1 MSTRNK
7 MRKIHN
13 GKLMKNWKTLFI
25 GLMITVG
32 AATSST
38 TFAAQELNRVSA
50 IVNNGVVLES
60 DVNRMLQT
68 VKMNAKNAGQE
79 MPDEQVLRQQILERL
94 VMDNIIL
101 QMAQQMQIDIPDAAV
116 ESTIQGIAA
125 ENKISLDQL
134 KKRLAADGIL
144 QRLSPRYS

>member
-1 MSTRNK
+1 
-7 MRKIHN
+7 MRKTHN
-13 GKLMKNWKTLFI
+13 GKLMKNWKTLVI

-32 AATSST
+32 AATSTT

-68 VKMNAKNAGQE
+68 VQMNAKNAGQE

-101 QMAQQMQIDIPDAAV
+101 QMAQQMQIDIPEAAV

-125 ENKISLDQL
+125 ENNLTLEQL
-134 KKRLAADGIL
+134 KNVLLPMGLPITIIVKIFVKK
-144 QRLSPRYS
+144 

>member
-1 MSTRNK
+1 
-7 MRKIHN
+7 
-13 GKLMKNWKTLFI
+13 MKNWKTLFI

-79 MPDEQVLRQQILERL
+79 MPDEQVLRQ
-94 VMDNIIL
+94 
-101 QMAQQMQIDIPDAAV
+101 
-116 ESTIQGIAA
+116 
-125 ENKISLDQL
+125 
-134 KKRLAADGIL
+134 
-144 QRLSPRYS
+144 